1 MDEVGYC
8 SWVKRSGSETDHSS
22 LSSAAVKNEWNY
34 TSIHPLRLHAVYRD
48 FTFTLG
54 GPLWVR
60 RNNRTAVL
68 VAFTL
73 GVTLYHNFMKFQDV
87 KER

>member
-1 MDEVGYC
+1 MGEVGFC
-8 SWVKRSGSETDHSS
+8 SWLKRPGSETDHSS

-34 TSIHPLRLHAVYRD
+34 TSIPSLRLHVVYRD

-60 RNNRTAVL
+60 RNIRTAVL

-73 GVTLYHNFMKFQDV
+73 GVTLNHNFLKFQNV